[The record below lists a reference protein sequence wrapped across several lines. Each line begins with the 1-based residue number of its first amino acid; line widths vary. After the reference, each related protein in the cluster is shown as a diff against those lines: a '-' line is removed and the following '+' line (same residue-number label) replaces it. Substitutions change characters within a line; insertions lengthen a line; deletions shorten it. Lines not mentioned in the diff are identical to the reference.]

1 VAIKKPGRLETLF
14 LFAALAAAPAASR
27 AEALNRVVLR
37 VNDRIATLYDYEQR
51 KEEAVQQIARREQ
64 DPQERQ
70 QLLARAG
77 AQVFKEMYQDLLLE
91 SRADQLNIEVTPEQI
106 EANLADTKKRVGINS
121 DEDFK
126 AALQQW
132 GLTEAQVREQ
142 MRANIRV
149 QQVMREVNS
158 RIKLEEEDLRRYY
171 RKNEEQFREPEQL
184 HLREV
189 VVLEEKLPFDQR
201 AQVSAAIAQAVAG
214 GQDLPD
220 AAADGIQKGI
230 VSSVIDLGWVSPGD
244 LDPTLERAAWKLPV
258 NAVTE
263 PVPGRG
269 GTHLLQVVERRESRI
284 PPFADVQDRIRRIE
298 GERLF
303 REESVKYMQ
312 ELEKKS
318 LIVAN
323 PPQEAA
329 NFRTLLENPAE
340 AAGSPEQAGT
350 GLGDQPAA
358 PVSEAAP
365 GAPDQQGATPGAAP
379 GTATPL
385 PPTTP
390 PAGQP
395 GTLPEPKPTVTDPPP
410 PPPGA

>member
-1 VAIKKPGRLETLF
+1 MIFLLAILL
-14 LFAALAAAPAASR
+14 AAPAASR

-37 VNDRIATLYDYEQR
+37 VNDRIATLYDYQQR
-51 KEEAVQQIARREQ
+51 REEAVEQIARREQ

-70 QLLARAG
+70 RLLARA
-77 AQVFKEMYQDLLLE
+77 APQVFKEMYQDLLLE

-106 EANLADTKKRVGINS
+106 DANLADTKQRVGIHS

-142 MRANIRV
+142 VRANIRV

-158 RIKLEEEDLRRYY
+158 RISLEEEDLRRYY
-171 RKNEEQFREPEQL
+171 RKNEEQFREPQQL

-201 AQVSAAIAQAVAG
+201 AQISAAIAQAVAA

-230 VSSVIDLGWVSPGD
+230 VSSVVDLGWVSPGD
-244 LDPTLERAAWKLPV
+244 LDPTLERAAWQLPTG
-258 NAVTE
+258 AVTA

-269 GTHLLQVVERRESRI
+269 GTHLLQVVERRESHI
-284 PPFADVQDRIRRIE
+284 PPFAEVTDRIRRIE

-318 LIVAN
+318 LIVAS

-329 NFRTLLENPAE
+329 DFRKLLENPAE
-340 AAGSPEQAGT
+340 AAGSPEEAGA
-350 GLGDQPAA
+350 GVGGQPAA

-365 GAPDQQGATPGAAP
+365 GAPELHGAAPGTAP

-395 GTLPEPKPTVTDPPP
+395 GILPEPKPTTPDPPP
-410 PPPGA
+410 PGV

>member
-1 VAIKKPGRLETLF
+1 M
-14 LFAALAAAPAASR
+14 AAR
-27 AEALNRVVLR
+27 AEALNRIVLR

-51 KEEAVQQIARREQ
+51 KEEAVQQILRREQ

-70 QLLARAG
+70 RLMTHAG
-77 AQVFKEMYQDLLLE
+77 EQVFKEMYQDLILE

-106 EANLADTKKRVGINS
+106 EASLADTKQRVGIRS
-121 DEDFK
+121 DEDFQ

-142 MRANIRV
+142 IRSNIRM

-158 RIKLEEEDLRRYY
+158 RIQLEEEDLRRYY
-171 RKNEEQFREPEQL
+171 RKNEEQFRQPEQL

-189 VVLEEKLPFDQR
+189 VVLEDKLPFDQR
-201 AQVSAAIAQAVAG
+201 ALVAGAIYQAVTG

-220 AAADGIQKGI
+220 AAADGIQKGT

-258 NAVTE
+258 NGVTE

-284 PPFADVQDRIRRIE
+284 PSFADVQDRIRRIE

-323 PPQEAA
+323 PPSEAA
-329 NFRTLLENPAE
+329 NFRSLLENPAE
-340 AAGSPEQAGT
+340 AAGSPEQAGGAIGT
-350 GLGDQPAA
+350 APAA

-365 GAPDQQGATPGAAP
+365 GAPEQQGAAP
-379 GTATPL
+379 GTDPGTASPL
-385 PPTTP
+385 PPATP

-395 GTLPEPKPTVTDPPP
+395 GALPEPKPTVTDPPP
-410 PPPGA
+410 PPPGV